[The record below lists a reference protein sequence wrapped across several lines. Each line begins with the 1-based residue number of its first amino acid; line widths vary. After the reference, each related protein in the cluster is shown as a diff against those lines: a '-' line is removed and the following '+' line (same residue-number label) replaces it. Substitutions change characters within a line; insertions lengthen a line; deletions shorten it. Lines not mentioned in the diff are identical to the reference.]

1 MAANIRIDQTGGAGA
16 GTAGNAR
23 DDLRVNVPIDL
34 VDVGAGGGP
43 WQWTVVKP
51 RGSSASLVNATTV
64 NASINP
70 DLPGTYSAT
79 LTKNGGAA
87 AEDVMTRVFRVTKT
101 ANGEPYPGLL
111 CLPAPGEV
119 AEHSTGISGQGPL
132 PPAGAGRG
140 HSPLIDDLAERINA
154 LEVGGT
160 DAEVFWPTGVAAD
173 DTDRFEAALNAGK
186 KLVGYGTLKLDR
198 RLVVTASG
206 WEVIRSPEL
215 PFAIVQDP
223 TWSETGASSLT
234 NSFVQLAEVEAATA
248 ATTPS
253 SAKTPMHSPSV
264 AVTSGTGFAAGGYF
278 KTLGVSAANDYFEQ
292 SAGANCPAEELLQ
305 CDSVSGGTTIVHRLP
320 QTRHIGQNNAT
331 VPYKTIKLLTSAVDG
346 GAFRGVKFDAYQS
359 AALAGTNPV
368 VACAVSATF
377 ARRITF
383 EDCSFK
389 GFTYA
394 AVYARGCRDWVGN
407 VKNLGATNR
416 RFLFFSCQN
425 MRWHSDDVLEVY
437 ERANT
442 RGSANPRFYA
452 WQFQSQCHNI
462 QLSGTIQHV
471 KAAVLAWGG
480 DHCKIRARASDVRF
494 EDIGEH
500 ATGIPEDT
508 GGRRGYILDT
518 NANDV
523 PTAEFGRY
531 NDYEVEWSDAHSGT
545 AKYFDGG
552 SDIPQHWFAAC
563 YLHDVWQG
571 HWKLRNSDLGRD
583 PATSTA
589 YRWLGVVS
597 QDVSGTLD
605 VRLKGFVK
613 GGAFIGTQN
622 SLQVT
627 RFWHHSGAGDGSTGY
642 SLTGNEAGIILD
654 EGSGGLP
661 YFVDVRHEG
670 YHLVEFYSSFAF
682 PLSGYRRVL
691 IEECRTHGLLYDSG
705 NLQARD
711 IVIARAAN
719 SSAYPGP
726 MLALPIDDGG
736 GTVDSERRIL
746 VAPAAAPADGVLITM
761 TINTNN
767 SGVLRPV
774 IGVLGGPTAVAPIY
788 IAAGTT
794 IKTREFVEC
803 QANGYAIPA
812 VNGAND
818 LATLMRIIGRGRYKR
833 INAGGAAIMQLG

>member
-1 MAANIRIDQTGGAGA
+1 MSYAKLTYMLSLLAWRQPVTVVADEPVTLSGFYSLQGVTLAAGMSVLAAAQETGTDRVVWNVRSGAWSRRQDFEVGDPVLGGTSIRATSGTYAGA
-16 GTAGNAR
+16 VWRVSGDGHHTVGTDVLGWER
-23 DDLRVNVPIDL
+23 DSMDGD
-34 VDVGAGGGP
+34 
-43 WQWTVVKP
+43 
-51 RGSSASLVNATTV
+51 
-64 NASINP
+64 
-70 DLPGTYSAT
+70 
-79 LTKNGGAA
+79 NGG
-87 AEDVMTRVFRVTKT
+87 ESF
-101 ANGEPYPGLL
+101 
-111 CLPAPGEV
+111 
-119 AEHSTGISGQGPL
+119 
-132 PPAGAGRG
+132 
-140 HSPLIDDLAERINA
+140 
-154 LEVGGT
+154 
-160 DAEVFWPTGVAAD
+160 FPTGDYGA
-173 DTDRFEAALNAGK
+173 DTDRFEARLNAGAWP
-186 KLVGYGTLKLDR
+186 VVYGNLLLDR
-198 RLVVTASG
+198 PVVVTASG
-206 WEVIRSPEL
+206 WKVICSPEL
-215 PFAIVQDP
+215 PSSIGQAP
-223 TWSETGASSLT
+223 TWTGSGASSPSNALI
-234 NSFVQLAEVEAATA
+234 VLAEVEAATA

-253 SAKTPMHSPSV
+253 AAKTPMHSPSV
-264 AVTSGTGFAAGGYF
+264 AVTSATGFTAGTYF
-278 KTLGVSAANDYFEQ
+278 KALGVSAANDYFEQ

-305 CDSVSGGTTIVHRLP
+305 VDSESGGTVTHRIP

-331 VPYKTIKLLTSAVDG
+331 VPYKTLKLLTSAVDG
-346 GAFRGVKFDAYQS
+346 GSFVGIKFDAYQS

-480 DHCKIRARASDVRF
+480 DHCKIRARVSDVRY

-500 ATGIPEDT
+500 ATGIPEDA

-642 SLTGNEAGIILD
+642 SLTGNEAGIVLD

-705 NLQARD
+705 HLQARD
-711 IVIARAAN
+711 IVVARAAN

-761 TINTNN
+761 TINTNK

-788 IAAGTT
+788 IAAATT

-818 LATLMRIIGRGRYKR
+818 MATLMRIIGRGRYKR